1 MGGKHSSLPAGF
13 PPESN
18 QTQTDGVTR
27 YIDWAIEK
35 GFGVIDVNVPHYV
48 THPEVC
54 ILHDPNNRPSP
65 ILTQPQDTEAF
76 TPRADERA
84 IQAQVQEL
92 MCYIWDNYLQLYD
105 GVDDIFLMG
114 VGNAYLGVKVLLINR
129 LDVKA
134 RVAGVVNFVNG
145 SLRPV
150 KSDVDG
156 DLSSWYK
163 EHSQVYVANDHA
175 CWSDPDL
182 TRKVM
187 KRRFGNVI
195 RAQVNGL
202 TPMMAEHFA
211 DVQQFVME
219 RVTEEG
225 DGEGMEGGDTTED
238 ENKMG

>member
-1 MGGKHSSLPAGF
+1 MSTSL
-13 PPESN
+13 
-18 QTQTDGVTR
+18 TT
-27 YIDWAIEK
+27 
-35 GFGVIDVNVPHYV
+35 
-48 THPEVC
+48 
-54 ILHDPNNRPSP
+54 SP
-65 ILTQPQDTEAF
+65 IPRYARVQPNPRNPGPFHSTDTQPQDTEAF

-114 VGNAYLGVKVLLINR
+114 VGNAYLGIKVLLINR

-150 KSDVDG
+150 KSDVDS

-202 TPMMAEHFA
+202 SPMMAEHFL
-211 DVQQFVME
+211 DVQQFITE
-219 RVTEEG
+219 RVTEEEAE
-225 DGEGMEGGDTTED
+225 GEDAEGGDTTED

>member
-1 MGGKHSSLPAGF
+1 
-13 PPESN
+13 
-18 QTQTDGVTR
+18 
-27 YIDWAIEK
+27 
-35 GFGVIDVNVPHYV
+35 
-48 THPEVC
+48 
-54 ILHDPNNRPSP
+54 
-65 ILTQPQDTEAF
+65 
-76 TPRADERA
+76 
-84 IQAQVQEL
+84 

-105 GVDDIFLMG
+105 SVEDIFLMG
-114 VGNAYLGVKVLLINR
+114 VGNAYLGIKMLLINR
-129 LDVKA
+129 RMFRHPPNPSQNNLTTNQPPPTVDVKS

-150 KSDVDG
+150 KSDVDS

-219 RVTEEG
+219 RVGEEG
-225 DGEGMEGGDTTED
+225 EGDETED
-238 ENKMG
+238 EGGRMG